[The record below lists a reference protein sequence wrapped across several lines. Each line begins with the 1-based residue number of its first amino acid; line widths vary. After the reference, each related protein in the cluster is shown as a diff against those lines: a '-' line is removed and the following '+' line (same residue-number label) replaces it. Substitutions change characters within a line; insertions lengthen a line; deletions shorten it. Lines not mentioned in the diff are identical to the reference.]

1 MERNRRNELVELRP
15 IYFMQNV
22 LTSMYII
29 KEMEGRGEIM
39 VSQSIVGRQDGYI
52 TPNHTDNPILDSL
65 SLVHLDPPSLP
76 RPV

>member
-1 MERNRRNELVELRP
+1 MERNRRNELVGLRP

-39 VSQSIVGRQDGYI
+39 VSLTSARMVVSL
-52 TPNHTDNPILDSL
+52 TPNHMDYPIQIH
-65 SLVHLDPPSLP
+65 SLVHLDPPSIP